1 MTQTPRVS
9 FPWRPDLRCITSPH
23 PLSPN
28 TATQRS
34 GQTCQCPGGGPP
46 EPGPPSR
53 ASVPR
58 RQLEED
64 QQAQRAREVEILRQE
79 HRKEMQALVADFSSA
94 QARLQ
99 ARLAALE
106 TE

>member
-1 MTQTPRVS
+1 MGPQS
-9 FPWRPDLRCITSPH
+9 
-23 PLSPN
+23 
-28 TATQRS
+28 S
-34 GQTCQCPGGGPP
+34 GQ
-46 EPGPPSR
+46 PSC
-53 ASVPR
+53 ASVPC

-64 QQAQRAREVEILRQE
+64 QQSQRAREVEILRQE